1 MPKVIE
7 GFSFPDDATA
17 EEINAFLRNQRR
29 EKARASQEREA
40 PPEGTPAPKDISWGE
55 YAKGL
60 GRSAA
65 AGLSFNFSDE
75 ALAGIRSLAGE
86 NYEEALADER
96 RKLKAFQEQYPIAG
110 MAGEVAGSLPTM
122 LVPGLGVA
130 RGAAMAGKLGSSAI
144 KEGAKLGAK
153 QGALGGLG
161 EAEGGLDVEGVIQRG
176 KGAATG
182 ATTGAVVGGA
192 LSGLG
197 EGAKGAYGAIKERFV
212 PRTSDD
218 VAKAKIL
225 QDLER
230 SGMTPRQAQ
239 AEFEYLQST
248 GARPAYF
255 DVNPSLG
262 SRAEAVAQREGPA
275 GERLVEDI
283 YERQRGQRERIM
295 GQARERFDQS
305 KAFYETADEAADA
318 LRTKAKPFYE
328 EAYKAKLP
336 LETQYQLQS
345 IMNDVAESFPQ
356 AIDSA
361 RRLYA
366 AERRTGDFK
375 RVGTRETAKGDE
387 AFDMIPQIRQWDYIM
402 RGLGDVAT
410 KETKEITGEITALGG
425 AALRMRAEIANFID
439 EQVPA
444 FARARRQYAGDLEVR
459 DALNTAR
466 KEFLRVDP
474 EDLARRWERM
484 SVAEKEAYRAG
495 ALKNIRDSLFGTGDF
510 TDATKR
516 IGQSVQDRREALNI
530 IIPEKASA
538 RLFQDYLEA
547 EARIA
552 ARAQKVSAGSQTARR
567 GELKKDL
574 DSGADLSALGVAGDI
589 ANSRYGNAMQKVF
602 NIITNSPVVPE
613 RRINAIGEMLRAN
626 KLDEVERLTASLEK
640 FMEEQKKK
648 QIRSRQIQEGVSAIG
663 GREVGSAMGGKE
675 GQPSGPPP
683 VTIYGPGNRM

>member
-17 EEINAFLRNQRR
+17 EEINAFLRNQKR
-29 EKARASQEREA
+29 EKARASQEREV
-40 PPEGTPAPKDISWGE
+40 PPEGTPSPKDISWGE

-65 AGLSFNFSDE
+65 AGLTFNFSDE

-110 MAGEVAGSLPTM
+110 MATEVAGSLPTM
-122 LVPGLGVA
+122 LVPGLGAA
-130 RGAAMAGKLGSSAI
+130 RGTAMAGKLGSSVI

-161 EAEGGLDVEGVIQRG
+161 EAEGGLDVEGMMQRG
-176 KGAATG
+176 KGAAAG
-182 ATTGAVVGGA
+182 AATGAVVGGA

-197 EGAKGAYGAIKERFV
+197 EAAKGAYGAIKERFV
-212 PRTSDD
+212 PRISDD
-218 VAKAKIL
+218 VAKAKVL

-283 YERQRGQRERIM
+283 YERQRGQRERII

-305 KAFYETADEAADA
+305 KAFYETADDAVEA
-318 LRTKAKPFYE
+318 LRTKAKPLYE
-328 EAYKAKLP
+328 QAYQAKLP

-345 IMNDVAESFPQ
+345 VMNDVVEAFPE
-356 AIDSA
+356 AVNAA
-361 RRLYA
+361 RKLYA

-402 RGLGDVAT
+402 RGLGEVAT
-410 KETKEITGEITALGG
+410 NQTDAITGRITQLGSG
-425 AALRMRAEIANFID
+425 AKNLRSQIASILD
-439 EQVPA
+439 KDVPE
-444 FARARRQYAGDLEVR
+444 FAAARRQYAGDLEVR
-459 DALNTAR
+459 DALENAR

-474 EDLARRWERM
+474 EELARRWPNM
-484 SVAEKEAYRAG
+484 SAAEKEAYRAG
-495 ALKNIRDSLFGTGDF
+495 ALKSIRDSLFRSGDY

-547 EARIA
+547 EAKIA
-552 ARAQKVSAGSQTARR
+552 ARAQKVSGGSQTARR

-574 DSGADLSALGVAGDI
+574 DSGANLSALGVAGDI
-589 ANSRYGNAMQKVF
+589 ANSRYGTAMQKVF

-626 KLDEVERLTASLEK
+626 KLDDVERLTSSLER

-663 GREVGSAMGGKE
+663 GREAGSAVGGKE
-675 GQPSGPPP
+675 GQQSGPPP
-683 VTIYGPGNRM
+683 VTIYGPGRTM

>member
-1 MPKVIE
+1 MPKVVA
-7 GFSFPDDATA
+7 GYSFPDDATQ
-17 EEINAFLRNQRR
+17 EEISAFLEKRAAKKQTERSDVGSLPPPR
-29 EKARASQEREA
+29 EEM
-40 PPEGTPAPKDISWGE
+40 SWGE

-65 AGLSFNFSDE
+65 AGLTFNFSDE

-86 NYEEALADER
+86 NYDEALADER
-96 RKLKAFQEQYPIAG
+96 RKLKTFQEQYPIAG
-110 MAGEVAGSLPTM
+110 IAGEIAGSVPTM
-122 LVPGLGVA
+122 FVPGLGVA
-130 RGAAMAGKLGSSAI
+130 RGTAMAGKLGTSVI
-144 KEGAKLGAK
+144 KEGAKAGAK
-153 QGALGGLG
+153 QGVISGAG
-161 EAEGGLDVEGVIQRG
+161 EAEGGLDAEGMIQRG
-176 KGAATG
+176 KGALGG
-182 ATTGAVVGGA
+182 ALAGGVAGGA
-192 LSGLG
+192 LSALIPAGSRI
-197 EGAKGAYGAIKERFV
+197 YGAAKERFFDKSGE
-212 PRTSDD
+212 TAEK
-218 VAKAKIL
+218 VAKQKIL

-230 SGMTPRQAQ
+230 SKMTPGQAQ
-239 AEFEYLQST
+239 AEFEYLEST

-275 GERLVEDI
+275 GEQIVEDI

-305 KAFYETADEAADA
+305 KTFYETADEAAEA
-318 LRTKAKPFYE
+318 LRKNAKPFYE

-345 IMNDVAESFPQ
+345 VMNDVAEAFPD
-356 AIDSA
+356 AIASA
-361 RRLYA
+361 RKLYA
-366 AERRTGDFK
+366 AERRTDDFK

-387 AFDMIPQIRQWDYIM
+387 AFDMIPKVRQWDYIM
-402 RGLGDVAT
+402 RGLGDVVT
-410 KETKEITGEITALGG
+410 RETKEVTGEISQLGS
-425 AALRMRAEIANFID
+425 AARRMRAEIANFID

-444 FARARRQYAGDLEVR
+444 FARARREYAGDLEVK
-459 DALNTAR
+459 DALNSAR

-474 EDLARRWERM
+474 EDLARRWEKM

-530 IIPEKASA
+530 IIPEKAGA
-538 RLFQDYLEA
+538 RMFQDYLEA
-547 EARIA
+547 EAKIA
-552 ARAQKVSAGSQTARR
+552 ARAQKISAGSATARR

-574 DSGADLSALGVAGDI
+574 DSGTDLSALGVAGDV

-602 NIITNSPVVPE
+602 NLIVKSPAVPE
-613 RRINAIGEMLRAN
+613 KRINAIGDMLRAN
-626 KLDEVERLTASLEK
+626 KLDEVERLTKSLEK

-648 QIRSRQIQEGVSAIG
+648 EIRSRQITQGV
-663 GREVGSAMGGKE
+663 SAMGGREAGSIIGGDE
-675 GQPSGPPP
+675 GRSPPRP
-683 VTIYGPGNRM
+683 LTIYGPGNTM